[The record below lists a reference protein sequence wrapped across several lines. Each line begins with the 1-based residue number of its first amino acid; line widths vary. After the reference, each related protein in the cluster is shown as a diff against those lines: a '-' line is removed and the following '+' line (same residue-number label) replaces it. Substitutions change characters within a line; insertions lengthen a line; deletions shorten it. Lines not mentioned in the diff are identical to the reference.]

1 MGEPSQDEEKRGP
14 GRPPKR
20 VPRKVLSLA
29 VREGGNVELAQG
41 VRSHLPGP
49 IVGMEMVWDP
59 DIDSVR
65 VSFNA
70 RGPDGKVFRDYMH
83 IPRHNIRQW
92 KLEE

>member
-1 MGEPSQDEEKRGP
+1 
-14 GRPPKR
+14 
-20 VPRKVLSLA
+20 
-29 VREGGNVELAQG
+29 
-41 VRSHLPGP
+41 
-49 IVGMEMVWDP
+49 MEMVWDP